1 MINELLMQKDQEET
15 NKMLKAIHQ
24 QAKDNYYFEKG
35 RKYLE
40 SINAKRNHKKRVIK
54 DFFEELLLTTLG
66 VIAMTLVILLLVVWC
81 Y

>member
-15 NKMLKAIHQ
+15 NKMLKAIHR
-24 QAKDNYYFEKG
+24 QAKDSYYFEKG

-54 DFFEELLLTTLG
+54 DFFGELLLTTLG
-66 VIAMTLVILLLVVWC
+66 VIAIMNVILLLVVLC

>member
-15 NKMLKAIHQ
+15 NKMLKAIHR
-24 QAKDNYYFEKG
+24 QAKDSYYFEKG

-40 SINAKRNHKKRVIK
+40 SIKVKKDHKKRVIK
-54 DFFEELLLTTLG
+54 DFFADLLLTTLG
-66 VIAMTLVILLLVVWC
+66 VIAMTLVVLLLVVWC

>member
-15 NKMLKAIHQ
+15 NKMLKAIHR
-24 QAKDNYYFEKG
+24 QAKDSYYFEKG

-40 SINAKRNHKKRVIK
+40 SIKTRKDHKKRVIK

-66 VIAMTLVILLLVVWC
+66 VIAMTLVILLLVVLC

>member
-15 NKMLKAIHQ
+15 NKMLKAIHR
-24 QAKDNYYFEKG
+24 QAKDAYYFEKG

-40 SINAKRNHKKRVIK
+40 SINVKRNHKKRVIK
-54 DFFEELLLTTLG
+54 DFFGELLLTTLG
-66 VIAMTLVILLLVVWC
+66 VIAIMNVILLLVVFC

>member
-1 MINELLMQKDQEET
+1 MIEEILMQKDEGET
-15 NKMLKAIHQ
+15 NKMLKAIHR
-24 QAKDNYYFEKG
+24 QAKDSYYFEKG

-40 SINAKRNHKKRVIK
+40 SVNAKRNHKKRVIK

-66 VIAMTLVILLLVVWC
+66 VIAMTIGVLLLVVLC